1 MVSALLLGVPGME
14 LLVKNYGIMLRI
26 QYKQKL
32 AQWITPL
39 LEQDEHVYQLS
50 GNDLILRFNTELH
63 QERIEALD
71 RHIKQFRFVWDGMP
85 LQPQVGI
92 SFCYVRSPVNHI
104 YLLLGELSTIAEL
117 SLATNSPEN
126 LQRRGVMHLQR
137 DLKDK
142 VAMMNRIQQAL
153 ENNRFFLKAQPILAY
168 VATFITKSCCGL
180 RGMTV
185 KLLPLITS
193 CR

>member
-1 MVSALLLGVPGME
+1 
-14 LLVKNYGIMLRI
+14 
-26 QYKQKL
+26 
-32 AQWITPL
+32 
-39 LEQDEHVYQLS
+39 
-50 GNDLILRFNTELH
+50 
-63 QERIEALD
+63 
-71 RHIKQFRFVWDGMP
+71 MP

-142 VAMMNRIQQAL
+142 VAMMNRLQLAL
-153 ENNRFFLKAQPILAY
+153 EHNRFFLMAQPILAY
-168 VATFITKSCCGL
+168 AATFIMKFCCAL
-180 RGMTV
+180 REMTV
-185 KLLPLITS
+185 KPSLLIASYRSRMSLA
-193 CR
+193 CRPASICG

>member
-1 MVSALLLGVPGME
+1 ME

-32 AQWITPL
+32 SQWITPL
-39 LEQDEHVYQLS
+39 LAQDEHVYQLS
-50 GNDLILRFNTELH
+50 GNDLVLRFNTESY

-71 RHIKQFRFVWDGMP
+71 RHIKQFRFIWDGMP

-142 VAMMNRIQQAL
+142 VAMMNRLQLAL
-153 ENNRFFLKAQPILAY
+153 EHNRF
-168 VATFITKSCCGL
+168 S
-180 RGMTV
+180 
-185 KLLPLITS
+185 
-193 CR
+193 